1 MSWWQRFRSRI
12 SGPSSGQPLL
22 PARPSLPPPDD
33 DPVLFLHRYSQRLGH
48 LSERPLTADAA
59 VLSALTK
66 LLEAGREEPAIR
78 MGQSLSRAIP
88 TDFALARLVAETL
101 CQRHRYAEALGPLSQ
116 ALRLAPLSESLRLR
130 FLLAQVHRELGQI
143 EQSRRQFAEILALD
157 VDYPEARAGL
167 AEITDPQ
174 RSIAQRSDSDG
185 MGNVQRAIL
194 PTVALATGGRY
205 LLLAE
210 LGVGR
215 TGTVYRALDRELD
228 CELALKLFHPHLRQ
242 RGDDDAL
249 LRALH
254 EARLLSAARHPGIV
268 ALYAVEGDELG
279 DSEQLPLL
287 AMELCR
293 GGSLRSRVRTGPLAV
308 EVALCRSWELL
319 ETLAELHAGSVSH
332 GDLKPENLLFRGDC
346 RCRFELPP
354 SERPFGDLVIADFGL
369 SRLRDGLGG
378 TGVGTLGYL
387 SRERYLGGPPSPPGD
402 VFAVGVVLV
411 EMLCG
416 ERVTVELASAS
427 RMVPLSG
434 SAVLSGAQPWLSRLG
449 VREQPLRRLLAD
461 LLHED
466 ASVRPTAV
474 EAACRLSQLLRQG
487 D

>member
-48 LSERPLTADAA
+48 LSERPRTADVA
-59 VLSALTK
+59 VLAALTK
-66 LLEAGREEPAIR
+66 LLESGREEPAIR

-101 CQRHRYAEALGPLSQ
+101 CRRHRYAEALGPLSQ

-143 EQSRRQFAEILALD
+143 DQSRRQFAEILALD
-157 VDYPEARAGL
+157 VDYPGARAAL
-167 AEITDPQ
+167 AEVTEPQ
-174 RSIAQRSDSDG
+174 RSPVYRTDSGGVGD
-185 MGNVQRAIL
+185 VQRAIL

-205 LLLAE
+205 QLLAE

-242 RGDDDAL
+242 RGEDDAL

-416 ERVTVELASAS
+416 ERVTGELASAS

-434 SAVLSGAQPWLSRLG
+434 SALLSGAQSWLSGLG
-449 VREQPLRRLLAD
+449 AREQPLRCLLTE
-461 LLHED
+461 LLSDE
-466 ASVRPTAV
+466 ASVRPTA
-474 EAACRLSQLLRQG
+474 AAAAGRLFQIQRLG